1 MLPTKEMVD
10 AAIGRGSGG
19 QRPGPGGRSAG
30 RGGGR
35 PAGRNPGYRHHE
47 RYRGDYYNY
56 PDHQEPYWED
66 GPYDGYYH
74 CWRQP
79 DSKGNPET
87 WCDHYWGR
95 RY

>member
-1 MLPTKEMVD
+1 MRRSLVVL
-10 AAIGRGSGG
+10 AASVLALVAVPPVGATAAR
-19 QRPGPGGRSAG
+19 
-30 RGGGR
+30 RGGDPR
-35 PAGRNPGYRHHE
+35 YRHHE
-47 RYRGDYYNY
+47 RYRGDYYDY

-79 DSKGNPET
+79 DSHGNPET

-95 RY
+95 RS